1 PPKFPHVHDRNNIK
15 EDGKDRR
22 QDGKFSRWNVLWKG
36 NNIMQINSYG
46 YSGSASV
53 AASRLSYAQFPTTK
67 DGQEKGAAGSAPFG
81 SFDSYLHDAG
91 GDFSQSGVYGAPPPI
106 PGGEAGSLSGS
117 GDLMSQMSS
126 TFRAN
131 EDSILAAM
139 EELGLSE
146 EDLAEAENMALLANA
161 MNEGAAKLG
170 VPQIEDLDAAVEELM
185 SVQASGSSTEKTAAE
200 ATGVAGGAGGAGA
213 PAGPGGPGGAGNSG
227 SSSGSASSEEE
238 SDETTSKV
246 VIVNGTAYMETT
258 TVKDG
263 VTSKSLTPL
272 GGGGFSQRQSL
283 MPFGDTGTEN
293 ANRPNF
299 GSYHS
304 LGMYTLNIGAA

>member
-1 PPKFPHVHDRNNIK
+1 
-15 EDGKDRR
+15 
-22 QDGKFSRWNVLWKG
+22 
-36 NNIMQINSYG
+36 MQINSYG

-67 DGQEKGAAGSAPFG
+67 DGQEKGAAGSVPFG
-81 SFDSYLHDAG
+81 SFDSYLHDSI
-91 GDFSQSGVYGAPPPI
+91 GDFSQSGVYGAPAPI
-106 PGGEAGSLSGS
+106 PGGETGS
-117 GDLMSQMSS
+117 GDDSLMSRMSD

-131 EDSILAAM
+131 EDSIRAAM
-139 EELGLSE
+139 EDLGLSE

-170 VPQIEDLDAAVEELM
+170 VPQVEDLDAAVEELM
-185 SVQASGSSTEKTAAE
+185 SVQSSGSSTEETTAE

-213 PAGPGGPGGAGNSG
+213 PAGAGRPGGAGNPG
-227 SSSGSASSEEE
+227 ASSGSEEE
-238 SDETTSKV
+238 SDESTSKV

-272 GGGGFSQRQSL
+272 GGGSSFRQQPVQAS
-283 MPFGDTGTEN
+283 GDSGLDPKN
-293 ANRPNF
+293 MPNF

-304 LGMYTLNIGAA
+304 LGMYTLNISAA